1 MSTDAATVEGWLD
14 RMAREITDAL
24 GPERQDLLIVGIHS
38 GGVRVAQALHE
49 RLSPKESLG
58 SLDISFYR
66 DDFSRI
72 GLHPRVRRSEL
83 PFTLDDRTVLLVDD
97 VLYSGRTVRVRR
109 SELPFTL
116 DDRTVLLVDDVLYS
130 GRTVRAALNELFDYG
145 RPARVLLAVL
155 VERAGHELPIRAD
168 FSGTRL
174 DLEPDQQVRL
184 NPEDLG
190 LGLRDTRTG
199 EMLDG

>member
-14 RMAREITDAL
+14 RMARDITDAL

-49 RLSPKESLG
+49 RLSPKEPLG

-97 VLYSGRTVRVRR
+97 VLYSGRTVR
-109 SELPFTL
+109 
-116 DDRTVLLVDDVLYS
+116 
-130 GRTVRAALNELFDYG
+130 AALNELFDYG
-145 RPARVLLAVL
+145 RPARVLLAAL

-174 DLEPDQQVRL
+174 DLEPGQQVRL
-184 NPEDLG
+184 NHEDLG